1 MQSVVNIDELEGSL
15 RISFLAHASDIND
28 LLEGLDGVL
37 EDGLDRLH
45 DTKSA
50 LHVVDL
56 GLHALDGLHL
66 SGNLDEGLTV
76 IKSLKDSS
84 GQGFLNVFNGSSLS
98 NGGVSVTSGLGH
110 L

>member
-1 MQSVVNIDELEGSL
+1 MAFSRTGST
-15 RISFLAHASDIND
+15 
-28 LLEGLDGVL
+28 E
-37 EDGLDRLH
+37 H

-76 IKSLKDSS
+76 IKSLEDS
-84 GQGFLNVFNGSSLS
+84 
-98 NGGVSVTSGLGH
+98 GGEGLLGVLDGSGLGNSGIRVTSSLGSLGRVEGGGELSEELVFVH
-110 L
+110 GLEVTH